1 MIAKALRNILLLALT
16 LLSAACAASEPRQPF
31 GASVRMAVENQK
43 LCPGPA
49 DDSPVLGL
57 DGRYGQNV
65 MDNYHNRPAA
75 NSPAKAPSML
85 PLLGNPG
92 AK

>member
-1 MIAKALRNILLLALT
+1 MFKTLRNILLLALA
-16 LLSAACAASEPRQPF
+16 LLSAACVTSEPKQPF

-65 MDNYHNRPAA
+65 MDNYHNRPTAG
-75 NSPAKAPSML
+75 SPAKAPDL
-85 PLLGNPG
+85 LLLGNPG
-92 AK
+92 PK